1 MVHPEGLE
9 PPTYCLEGNCSIQLS
24 YGCVFVERM
33 TRIELA
39 RPAWEAGVLPLN
51 YTRTSIQPYYYITIT
66 PFLQGGKWKFFVTYP
81 AENRFIPE
89 IPQETPDI
97 GGGDMNLAT
106 GGFPG
111 RQWKLICNI
120 PSTAAERFVPARKA

>member
-24 YGCVFVERM
+24 YGCVLERM

-51 YTRTSIQPYYYITIT
+51 YTRKAIQPNYYSTNA
-66 PFLQGGKWKFFVTYP
+66 PVLQGGKREFFVTY
-81 AENRFIPE
+81 
-89 IPQETPDI
+89 
-97 GGGDMNLAT
+97 
-106 GGFPG
+106 
-111 RQWKLICNI
+111 
-120 PSTAAERFVPARKA
+120 RKNQRVW